1 MKKKNSIALIL
12 CSSLLIASGVAQAG
26 DRSGD
31 ALLGGLIGGGA
42 GAVIGNHIGGR
53 DGAIIGGALG
63 AATGVAITT
72 DRGSRGYRGERY
84 VAAPVYAPV
93 RERYV
98 AAPVYV
104 QPRRVMYYEPE
115 VRYVKRRGHGYWEH
129 REFHHGHRGW
139 GHRGGW
145 RGDRHGDDHDDG
157 RRNYR
162 GWD

>member
-1 MKKKNSIALIL
+1 MIL

-31 ALLGGLIGGGA
+31 VLLGGLIGGGA
-42 GAVIGNHIGGR
+42 GAVIGNHVGGR
-53 DGAIIGGALG
+53 NGAIIGGALG

-72 DRGSRGYRGERY
+72 DRGSRSYRGERY

-115 VRYVKRRGHGYWEH
+115 VRYVKRRGHDYRER
-129 REFHHGHRGW
+129 REFHHGRRGHDHRS
-139 GHRGGW
+139 
-145 RGDRHGDDHDDG
+145 DNHDGG

>member
-1 MKKKNSIALIL
+1 MKTKNRIALIL
-12 CSSLLIASGVAQAG
+12 CSSLLIAGGGAQAR

-31 ALLGGLIGGGA
+31 ALLGGLFGGGV
-42 GAVIGNHIGGR
+42 GAVIGNHVGGR

-72 DRGSRGYRGERY
+72 DRGHRERY
-84 VAAPVYAPV
+84 VEAPAYRPV

-104 QPRRVMYYEPE
+104 QPRPVAYYSPQ
-115 VRYVKRRGHGYWEH
+115 VIYVEQRGHGYYE
-129 REFHHGHRGW
+129 HHGYRHDRYNW
-139 GHRGGW
+139 DNRGGW
-145 RGDRHGDDHDDG
+145 RSEHHDDDDHDDDG

-162 GWD
+162 DWD

>member
-1 MKKKNSIALIL
+1 MKTKNKLILIL
-12 CSSLLIASGVAQAG
+12 CSSLLLAAGGAQAG
-26 DRSGD
+26 ERSGD

-42 GAVIGNHIGGR
+42 GAVIGNQLGGR

-72 DRGSRGYRGERY
+72 DGRRRERY

-93 RERYV
+93 YALPRPV
-98 AAPVYV
+98 AYYRPEYYEYNVVYV
-104 QPRRVMYYEPE
+104 QPRGRGFYGHPHGFRHGRDDWDDHHEWRGE
-115 VRYVKRRGHGYWEH
+115 RRG
-129 REFHHGHRGW
+129 FGHDG
-139 GHRGGW
+139 
-145 RGDRHGDDHDDG
+145 G

>member
-1 MKKKNSIALIL
+1 MKTKNKLTLIL
-12 CSSLLIASGVAQAG
+12 CSSLLLAAGGAQAG
-26 DRSGD
+26 ERSGD

-42 GAVIGNHIGGR
+42 GAVIGNQLGGR

-72 DRGSRGYRGERY
+72 DGRRRRERY

-93 RERYV
+93 YALPRPV
-98 AAPVYV
+98 AYYRPEYYEYNAVYV
-104 QPRRVMYYEPE
+104 QPRG
-115 VRYVKRRGHGYWEH
+115 RGFYGHPHGFRHGRDDWDD
-129 REFHHGHRGW
+129 HHE
-139 GHRGGW
+139 W
-145 RGDRHGDDHDDG
+145 RGERPGFGHDGG

>member
-1 MKKKNSIALIL
+1 MKTKNRIAMIL

-31 ALLGGLIGGGA
+31 VLLGGLIGGGA
-42 GAVIGNHIGGR
+42 GAVIGNHVGGR
-53 DGAIIGGALG
+53 NGAIIGGALG

-72 DRGSRGYRGERY
+72 DRGSRSYRGERY

-98 AAPVYV
+98 AAPVYI

-115 VRYVKRRGHGYWEH
+115 VRYVKRRGHDYDYRER
-129 REFHHGHRGW
+129 REFHHGRSGHDHRSDNYDG
-139 GHRGGW
+139 
-145 RGDRHGDDHDDG
+145 G

>member
-1 MKKKNSIALIL
+1 MKTKNRIAMIL

-31 ALLGGLIGGGA
+31 VLLGGLIGGGA
-42 GAVIGNHIGGR
+42 GAVIGNHVGGR
-53 DGAIIGGALG
+53 NGAIIGGALG

-72 DRGSRGYRGERY
+72 DRGSRSYRG
-84 VAAPVYAPV
+84 
-93 RERYV
+93 ERYV